1 MVFVKIV
8 VIAFIVMMVIGMLYY
23 VFRFIGGVATIILG
37 FLGAIGLAVV
47 FVIKTAS
54 YPFRLPF
61 ILKKRKQEREELELE
76 TKRIAEMSDDPRGY
90 DDVYF

>member
-1 MVFVKIV
+1 MMFVKIV
-8 VIAFIVMMVIGMLYY
+8 VIAFIVMMVIGIFYY
-23 VFRFIGGVATIILG
+23 IFRFVGGVAAIILG
-37 FLGAIGLAVV
+37 FLGTIGLAVV
-47 FVIKTAS
+47 FIIKTAS

-76 TKRIAEMSDDPRGY
+76 TKRLAEMLDDPREY